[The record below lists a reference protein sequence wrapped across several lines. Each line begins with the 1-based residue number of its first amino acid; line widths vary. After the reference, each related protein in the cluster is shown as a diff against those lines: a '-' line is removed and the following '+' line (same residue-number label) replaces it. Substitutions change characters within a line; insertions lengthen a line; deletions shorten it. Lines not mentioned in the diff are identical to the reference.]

1 MLFNSLPFAVFLP
14 IVFAVY
20 WALRNSLRSQNIMLL
35 TASYIFYGWWDA
47 RFLSLIVASTV
58 VDYLLGQ
65 YLAAATNALK
75 RKLLLTAS
83 MIFNLGLLG
92 VFKYYNFFMENFME
106 IANSVGLHTNPV
118 LLKIA
123 LPVGISFYTFQ
134 TMSYTIDIYR
144 KQLEPTKDF
153 IAFAA
158 FVGYFPQLVAGP
170 IERASNLLPQMS
182 KRRYFD
188 YQKAVDGM
196 RQALWGFF
204 KKVVIADAVAPL
216 VDQAF
221 GDPSGFSAIAL
232 ITGALLF
239 SIQIYCDFSGYSDI
253 AIGIS
258 KIFGIDL
265 MQNFRTPYFSRD
277 IAEFWRRWH
286 ISLSTWFRDYLYIP
300 LGGSRGSTALKVRN
314 TFAIFIVSGFWH
326 GANWTF
332 IIWGLIN
339 ALLFL
344 PLLLA
349 KRNRSNLNDPEIS
362 DLHRILLTFSITTI
376 AWIFFRADSLS
387 HAIDY
392 LQNIA
397 IWNSGK
403 SISIKPTLV
412 VYIALLFLGD
422 WIGRKHDFSLNILTE
437 GILSKSPLMRLTLY
451 LSLAYLILLYI
462 GGQQNF
468 IYFQF

>member
-20 WALRNSLRSQNIMLL
+20 WALHNSLRSQNIMLL

-349 KRNRSNLNDPEIS
+349 KRNRSNLNDAEIS

-403 SISIKPTLV
+403 SLSIKPTLV

>member
-20 WALRNSLRSQNIMLL
+20 WALHNSLRSQNIMLL

-106 IANSVGLHTNPV
+106 IAHSVGLHTNPV

-204 KKVVIADAVAPL
+204 KKVVIADAVASL

-221 GDPSGFSAIAL
+221 GDPNGFSAIAL

-258 KIFGIDL
+258 KLFGIDL

-349 KRNRSNLNDPEIS
+349 KRNRSNLNDAEIS

-403 SISIKPTLV
+403 SLSIKPTLV
-412 VYIALLFLGD
+412 FYIALLFLGD

-437 GILSKSPLMRLTLY
+437 GVLSKSPLMRLTLY

>member
-387 HAIDY
+387 HATDY

-403 SISIKPTLV
+403 SLSIKPTLV
-412 VYIALLFLGD
+412 VYITLLFLGD

-437 GILSKSPLMRLTLY
+437 GVLSKSPLMRLTLY

>member
-14 IVFAVY
+14 IVFTVY
-20 WALRNSLRSQNIMLL
+20 WALHNSLRSQNIMLL

-387 HAIDY
+387 HATDY

-403 SISIKPTLV
+403 SLSIKPTLV
-412 VYIALLFLGD
+412 VYITLLFLGD

-437 GILSKSPLMRLTLY
+437 GVLSKSPLMRLTLY

>member
-1 MLFNSLPFAVFLP
+1 
-14 IVFAVY
+14 
-20 WALRNSLRSQNIMLL
+20 MLL

-106 IANSVGLHTNPV
+106 IANSVGLHTNPI

-258 KIFGIDL
+258 KLFGIDL

-387 HAIDY
+387 HATDY

-403 SISIKPTLV
+403 SLSIKPTLV
-412 VYIALLFLGD
+412 VYITLLFLGD

-437 GILSKSPLMRLTLY
+437 GVLSKSPLMRLTLY
-451 LSLAYLILLYI
+451 LSLA
-462 GGQQNF
+462 
-468 IYFQF
+468 

>member
-20 WALRNSLRSQNIMLL
+20 WALHNSLRSQNIMLL

-387 HAIDY
+387 HATDY

-403 SISIKPTLV
+403 SLSIKPTLV
-412 VYIALLFLGD
+412 VYITLLFLGD

-437 GILSKSPLMRLTLY
+437 GVLSKSPLMRLTLY
-451 LSLAYLILLYI
+451 LSIAYLILLYI

>member
-1 MLFNSLPFAVFLP
+1 MES
-14 IVFAVY
+14 
-20 WALRNSLRSQNIMLL
+20 
-35 TASYIFYGWWDA
+35 
-47 RFLSLIVASTV
+47 
-58 VDYLLGQ
+58 
-65 YLAAATNALK
+65 NA
-75 RKLLLTAS
+75 
-83 MIFNLGLLG
+83 IGN
-92 VFKYYNFFMENFME
+92 
-106 IANSVGLHTNPV
+106 LHTNPV

-182 KRRYFD
+182 KRRNFD

-300 LGGSRGSTALKVRN
+300 QGGSRGSTALKVRN

-397 IWNSGK
+397 FWNSGK
-403 SISIKPTLV
+403 SLSIKPTLV
-412 VYIALLFLGD
+412 VYITLLFLGD

-437 GILSKSPLMRLTLY
+437 GVLSKSPLMRLTLY

>member
-20 WALRNSLRSQNIMLL
+20 WALHNSLRSQNIMLL

-106 IANSVGLHTNPV
+106 IANSVGLNTNPV

-196 RQALWGFF
+196 RQALWGLF

-258 KIFGIDL
+258 KLFGIDL

-376 AWIFFRADSLS
+376 
-387 HAIDY
+387 
-392 LQNIA
+392 
-397 IWNSGK
+397 
-403 SISIKPTLV
+403 V
-412 VYIALLFLGD
+412 MELL
-422 WIGRKHDFSLNILTE
+422 
-437 GILSKSPLMRLTLY
+437 
-451 LSLAYLILLYI
+451 
-462 GGQQNF
+462 
-468 IYFQF
+468 

>member
-20 WALRNSLRSQNIMLL
+20 WALHNSLRSQNIMLL

-65 YLAAATNALK
+65 YLAVATNALK

-349 KRNRSNLNDPEIS
+349 KRNRSNLNDAEIS

-403 SISIKPTLV
+403 SLSIKPTLV

-437 GILSKSPLMRLTLY
+437 GVLSKSPLIRLTLY

>member
-20 WALRNSLRSQNIMLL
+20 WALRNSLRSQNVMLL
-35 TASYIFYGWWDA
+35 VASYVFYGWWDA

-65 YLAAATNALK
+65 YLAVATNALK

-106 IANSVGLHTNPV
+106 IAYSVGLHTNPI

-196 RQALWGFF
+196 RQTLWGFF

-221 GDPSGFSAIAL
+221 GDPNGFSAIAL

-258 KIFGIDL
+258 KLFGIDL

-403 SISIKPTLV
+403 SLSIKPTLV
-412 VYIALLFLGD
+412 VYIALLFFGD
-422 WIGRKHDFSLNILTE
+422 WIGRKHDFALNTLSE
-437 GILSKSPLMRLTLY
+437 GILSKSRWLRLTLY

>member
-20 WALRNSLRSQNIMLL
+20 WALHNSLRSQNIMLL

-403 SISIKPTLV
+403 SLSIKPTLV
-412 VYIALLFLGD
+412 VYIALLFFGD

-437 GILSKSPLMRLTLY
+437 GVLSKSPLMRLTLY

>member
-20 WALRNSLRSQNIMLL
+20 WALRNSLRSQNVMLL
-35 TASYIFYGWWDA
+35 VASYVFYGWWDA

-65 YLAAATNALK
+65 YLAVATNALK

-106 IANSVGLHTNPV
+106 IAYSVGLHTNPI

-144 KQLEPTKDF
+144 KQLDPTKDF

-196 RQALWGFF
+196 RQTLWGFF

-221 GDPSGFSAIAL
+221 GDPNGFSAIAL

-258 KIFGIDL
+258 KLFGIDL

-403 SISIKPTLV
+403 SLSIKPTLV
-412 VYIALLFLGD
+412 VYIALLFFGD
-422 WIGRKHDFSLNILTE
+422 WIGRKHDFALNTLSE
-437 GILSKSPLMRLTLY
+437 GILSKSPWLRLTLY

>member
-20 WALRNSLRSQNIMLL
+20 WALHNSLRSQNIMLL

-403 SISIKPTLV
+403 SLSIKPTLV

>member
-65 YLAAATNALK
+65 YLAVATNALK

-286 ISLSTWFRDYLYIP
+286 ISLSTWFRDYVYIP

-437 GILSKSPLMRLTLY
+437 GVLSKSPLMRLTLY

>member
-20 WALRNSLRSQNIMLL
+20 WALRNSLRSQNLMLL
-35 TASYIFYGWWDA
+35 VASYIFYGWWDA

-65 YLAAATNALK
+65 YLAVATNALK

-106 IANSVGLHTNPV
+106 IANSVGLHTNPI

-123 LPVGISFYTFQ
+123 LPVGNSFYTFQ

-196 RQALWGFF
+196 RQTLWGFF

-221 GDPSGFSAIAL
+221 GDPNGFSAIAL

-258 KIFGIDL
+258 KLFGIDL

-403 SISIKPTLV
+403 SLSIKPTLV
-412 VYIALLFLGD
+412 VYIALLFFGD
-422 WIGRKHDFSLNILTE
+422 WIGRKHDFALNTLSE
-437 GILSKSPLMRLTLY
+437 GILSKSPWLRLTLY

>member
-35 TASYIFYGWWDA
+35 TASYIFYGWWNA

-204 KKVVIADAVAPL
+204 KKVVIADAVASL

-221 GDPSGFSAIAL
+221 GDPNGFSAIAL

-258 KIFGIDL
+258 KLFGIDL

-349 KRNRSNLNDPEIS
+349 KRNRSNLNDAEIS

-403 SISIKPTLV
+403 SLSIKPTLV
-412 VYIALLFLGD
+412 VYIALLFFGD
-422 WIGRKHDFSLNILTE
+422 WIGRKHDFTLNTLSE
-437 GILSKSPLMRLTLY
+437 GILSKSPWLRLTLY

>member
-1 MLFNSLPFAVFLP
+1 MLFNSLSFAIFLP
-14 IVFAVY
+14 VVFALY
-20 WALRNSLRSQNIMLL
+20 WLLRQHLKSQNILL
-35 TASYIFYGWWDA
+35 LISSYVFYGWWDA

-58 VDYLLGQ
+58 VDFFLGKYLVK
-65 YLAAATNALK
+65 AK
-75 RKLLLTAS
+75 SMPSRKWLLSAS
-83 MIFNLGLLG
+83 MLFNLGLLG
-92 VFKYYNFFMENFME
+92 VFKYYNFFIENF
-106 IANSVGLHTNPV
+106 AHLAHSLGFHTDPT
-118 LLKIA
+118 LLSIA

-144 KQLEPTKDF
+144 KQLEPTHDF

-170 IERASNLLPQMS
+170 IERASNLLPQIS
-182 KRRYFD
+182 KPRSFNYR
-188 YQKAVDGM
+188 KAVDGL

-221 GDPSGFSAIAL
+221 TDPNLYSSSAL
-232 ITGALLF
+232 IAGAFLF
-239 SIQIYCDFSGYSDI
+239 SVQIYCDFSGYSDI

-258 KIFGIDL
+258 KLFGIDL

-300 LGGSRGSTALKVRN
+300 LGGSRGSTLLKVRN

-349 KRNRSNLNDPEIS
+349 KRNRNNLDHPS
-362 DLHRILLTFSITTI
+362 LKDFHRIAITFIITTI
-376 AWIFFRADSLS
+376 AWVFFRANSLA

-392 LQNIA
+392 LDGIRLNA
-397 IWNSGK
+397 TGNSLH
-403 SISIKPTLV
+403 IKPVLMA
-412 VYIALLFLGD
+412 YIALLLLGD
-422 WIGRKHDFSLNILTE
+422 WFGRKHHFALNLLNDGPWGRYAILRIGTYLL
-437 GILSKSPLMRLTLY
+437 LS
-451 LSLAYLILLYI
+451 YLILR
-462 GGQQNF
+462 
-468 IYFQF
+468 

>member
-1 MLFNSLPFAVFLP
+1 MLFNSLSFAIFLP
-14 IVFAVY
+14 VVFALY
-20 WALRNSLRSQNIMLL
+20 WMLRQHLKSQNILL
-35 TASYIFYGWWDA
+35 LISSYVFYGWWDA

-58 VDYLLGQ
+58 VDFFLGKYLVK
-65 YLAAATNALK
+65 AKSMAS
-75 RKLLLTAS
+75 RKWLLSAS
-83 MIFNLGLLG
+83 MLFNLGLLG
-92 VFKYYNFFMENFME
+92 VFKYYNFFIENF
-106 IANSVGLHTNPV
+106 AHLAHSLGFHTDPT
-118 LLKIA
+118 LLSIA

-144 KQLEPTKDF
+144 KQLEPTHDF

-170 IERASNLLPQMS
+170 IERASNLLPQITKPRS
-182 KRRYFD
+182 FN
-188 YQKAVDGM
+188 YQKAVDGL

-204 KKVVIADAVAPL
+204 KKVVIADAVAPF

-221 GDPSGFSAIAL
+221 TDPNLYSSSAL
-232 ITGALLF
+232 IAGAFLF

-258 KIFGIDL
+258 KLFGIDL

-300 LGGSRGSTALKVRN
+300 LGGSRGSTLLKVRN

-349 KRNRSNLNDPEIS
+349 KRNRNNLDHPS
-362 DLHRILLTFSITTI
+362 LKDFHRIAITFIITTI
-376 AWIFFRADSLS
+376 AWVFFRANSLA

-392 LQNIA
+392 LDGIRLNA
-397 IWNSGK
+397 TGNSLH
-403 SISIKPTLV
+403 IKPVLMA
-412 VYIALLFLGD
+412 YIALLLLGD
-422 WIGRKHDFSLNILTE
+422 WFGRKHHFALNLLNDGPWRRYAILRIGTYLL
-437 GILSKSPLMRLTLY
+437 LS
-451 LSLAYLILLYI
+451 YLILRYI

>member
-20 WALRNSLRSQNIMLL
+20 WALHNSLRSQNIMLL

-403 SISIKPTLV
+403 SLSIKPTLV
-412 VYIALLFLGD
+412 VYITLLFLGD

-437 GILSKSPLMRLTLY
+437 GVLSKSPLMRLTLY

>member
-182 KRRYFD
+182 KRRNFD

-232 ITGALLF
+232 ISGALLF

-258 KIFGIDL
+258 KLFGIDL

-286 ISLSTWFRDYLYIP
+286 ISLSTWFRDYVYIP

>member
-20 WALRNSLRSQNIMLL
+20 WALHNSLRSQNIMLL

-286 ISLSTWFRDYLYIP
+286 ISLSTWFRDYVYIP

-349 KRNRSNLNDPEIS
+349 KRNRSNLNDAEIS

-403 SISIKPTLV
+403 SLSIKPTLV

-437 GILSKSPLMRLTLY
+437 GILSKSPLMRLTFY

>member
-20 WALRNSLRSQNIMLL
+20 WALHNSLRSQNIMLL

-106 IANSVGLHTNPV
+106 IANSVGLHTNPI

-403 SISIKPTLV
+403 SLSIKPTLV
-412 VYIALLFLGD
+412 VYITLLFLGD

-437 GILSKSPLMRLTLY
+437 GVLSKSPLMRLTLY

>member
-20 WALRNSLRSQNIMLL
+20 WALRNSLRSQNVLL
-35 TASYIFYGWWDA
+35 LVASYVFYGWWDA

-65 YLAAATNALK
+65 YLAVATNALK

-106 IANSVGLHTNPV
+106 ITNTVGFHTNPT
-118 LLKIA
+118 LLNIT

-182 KRRYFD
+182 KSRNFD

-196 RQALWGFF
+196 RQTLWGFF

-221 GDPSGFSAIAL
+221 GDPNGFSAVAL

-258 KIFGIDL
+258 KLFGIDL

-392 LQNIA
+392 LQNIT

-403 SISIKPTLV
+403 SLSIKPTLV
-412 VYIALLFLGD
+412 VYIALLFFGD
-422 WIGRKHDFSLNILTE
+422 WIGRKHDFALNTLSE
-437 GILSKSPLMRLTLY
+437 GILSKSPWLRLTVY

>member
-20 WALRNSLRSQNIMLL
+20 WALHNSLRSQNIMLL

-258 KIFGIDL
+258 KLFGIDL

-397 IWNSGK
+397 FWNSGK
-403 SISIKPTLV
+403 SLSIKPTLV

-437 GILSKSPLMRLTLY
+437 GVLSKSPLMRLTLY

>member
-1 MLFNSLPFAVFLP
+1 
-14 IVFAVY
+14 
-20 WALRNSLRSQNIMLL
+20 MLL

-92 VFKYYNFFMENFME
+92 VFKYYNFFMENFIE

-258 KIFGIDL
+258 KLFGIDL

-349 KRNRSNLNDPEIS
+349 KRNRSNLNDAEIS

-387 HAIDY
+387 HAIEY

-403 SISIKPTLV
+403 SLSIKPTLV
-412 VYIALLFLGD
+412 VYIALLFFGD
-422 WIGRKHDFSLNILTE
+422 WIGRKHDFALNTLSE
-437 GILSKSPLMRLTLY
+437 GILSKSPWLRLTLY
-451 LSLAYLILLYI
+451 LSLAYLIMLYI

>member
-20 WALRNSLRSQNIMLL
+20 WALRNSLRSQNVMLL
-35 TASYIFYGWWDA
+35 VASYIFYGWWDA

-258 KIFGIDL
+258 KLFGIDL

-403 SISIKPTLV
+403 SLSIKPTLV
-412 VYIALLFLGD
+412 VYIALLFFGD
-422 WIGRKHDFSLNILTE
+422 WIGRKHDFALNTLSE
-437 GILSKSPLMRLTLY
+437 GILSKSPWLRLTLY

>member
-20 WALRNSLRSQNIMLL
+20 WALHNSLRSQNIMLL

-65 YLAAATNALK
+65 YLAVATNALK

-106 IANSVGLHTNPV
+106 IAHSVGLHTNPI

-196 RQALWGFF
+196 RQTLWGFF

-221 GDPSGFSAIAL
+221 GDPNGFSAIAL

-258 KIFGIDL
+258 KLFGIDL

-349 KRNRSNLNDPEIS
+349 KRNRSNLNNPEIS

-403 SISIKPTLV
+403 SLSIKPTLV
-412 VYIALLFLGD
+412 VYITLLFLGD
-422 WIGRKHDFSLNILTE
+422 WIGRKHDFALNTLSE
-437 GILSKSPLMRLTLY
+437 GILSKSPWLRLTLY

>member
-20 WALRNSLRSQNIMLL
+20 WALHNSLRSQNIMLL

-349 KRNRSNLNDPEIS
+349 KRNRSNLNDPEIR

-437 GILSKSPLMRLTLY
+437 GVLSKSPLMRLTLY

>member
-1 MLFNSLPFAVFLP
+1 MLFNSLSFAIFLP
-14 IVFAVY
+14 VVFALY
-20 WALRNSLRSQNIMLL
+20 WMLRQHLKSQNILL
-35 TASYIFYGWWDA
+35 LISSYVFYGWWDA

-58 VDYLLGQ
+58 VDFFLGKYLVK
-65 YLAAATNALK
+65 AKSMAS
-75 RKLLLTAS
+75 RKWLLSAS
-83 MIFNLGLLG
+83 MLFNLGLLG
-92 VFKYYNFFMENFME
+92 VFKYYNFFIENF
-106 IANSVGLHTNPV
+106 AHLAHSLGFHTDPT
-118 LLKIA
+118 LLSIA

-144 KQLEPTKDF
+144 KQLEPTHDF

-170 IERASNLLPQMS
+170 IERASNLLPQITKPRS
-182 KRRYFD
+182 FN
-188 YQKAVDGM
+188 YQKAVDGL

-204 KKVVIADAVAPL
+204 KKVVIADAVAPF

-221 GDPSGFSAIAL
+221 TDPNLYSSSAL
-232 ITGALLF
+232 IAGAFLF

-258 KIFGIDL
+258 KLFGIDL

-300 LGGSRGSTALKVRN
+300 LGGSRGSTLLKVRN

-349 KRNRSNLNDPEIS
+349 KRNRNNLDHPS
-362 DLHRILLTFSITTI
+362 LKDFHRIAITFIITTI
-376 AWIFFRADSLS
+376 AWVFFRANSLA

-392 LQNIA
+392 LDGIRLNA
-397 IWNSGK
+397 TGNSLH
-403 SISIKPTLV
+403 IKPVLMA
-412 VYIALLFLGD
+412 YIALLLLGD
-422 WIGRKHDFSLNILTE
+422 WFGRKHHFALNLLNDGPWGRYAILRIGTYLL
-437 GILSKSPLMRLTLY
+437 LS
-451 LSLAYLILLYI
+451 YLILRYI

>member
-20 WALRNSLRSQNIMLL
+20 WALHNSLRSQNIMLL

>member
-20 WALRNSLRSQNIMLL
+20 WALRNSLRSQNVMLL
-35 TASYIFYGWWDA
+35 VASYIFYGWWDA

-65 YLAAATNALK
+65 YLAVATNALK

-204 KKVVIADAVAPL
+204 KKVVIADAVASL

-221 GDPSGFSAIAL
+221 GDPNGFSAIAL

-258 KIFGIDL
+258 KLFGIDL

-349 KRNRSNLNDPEIS
+349 KRNRSNLNDAEIS

-403 SISIKPTLV
+403 SLSIKPTLV
-412 VYIALLFLGD
+412 VYIALLFFGD
-422 WIGRKHDFSLNILTE
+422 WIGRKHDFTLNTLSE
-437 GILSKSPLMRLTLY
+437 GILSKSPWLRLTLY
-451 LSLAYLILLYI
+451 LSLAYLIMLYI

>member
-20 WALRNSLRSQNIMLL
+20 WALRNSLRSQNVMLL
-35 TASYIFYGWWDA
+35 VASYVFYGWWDA

-65 YLAAATNALK
+65 YLAVATNALK

-106 IANSVGLHTNPV
+106 IAYSVGLHTNPI

-196 RQALWGFF
+196 RQTLWGFF

-221 GDPSGFSAIAL
+221 GDPNGFSAIAL

-258 KIFGIDL
+258 KLFGIDL

-403 SISIKPTLV
+403 SLSIKPTLV
-412 VYIALLFLGD
+412 VYIALLFFGD
-422 WIGRKHDFSLNILTE
+422 WIGRKHDFALNTLSE
-437 GILSKSPLMRLTLY
+437 GILSKSPWLRLTLY

>member
-1 MLFNSLPFAVFLP
+1 
-14 IVFAVY
+14 
-20 WALRNSLRSQNIMLL
+20 MLL

-403 SISIKPTLV
+403 SLSIKPTLV

>member
-20 WALRNSLRSQNIMLL
+20 WALHNSLRSQNIMLL

-387 HAIDY
+387 HATDY

-403 SISIKPTLV
+403 SLSIKPTLV
-412 VYIALLFLGD
+412 VYITLLFLGD

-437 GILSKSPLMRLTLY
+437 GVLSKSPLMRLTLY

>member
-20 WALRNSLRSQNIMLL
+20 WALRNSLRSQNVMLL
-35 TASYIFYGWWDA
+35 VASYIFYGWWDA

-65 YLAAATNALK
+65 YLAVATNALK

-106 IANSVGLHTNPV
+106 ITNTVGFHTNPT
-118 LLKIA
+118 LLNIT

-182 KRRYFD
+182 KSRNFD

-196 RQALWGFF
+196 RQTLWGFF

-221 GDPSGFSAIAL
+221 GDPNGFSAVAL

-258 KIFGIDL
+258 KLFGIDL

-392 LQNIA
+392 LQNIT

-403 SISIKPTLV
+403 SLSIKPTLV
-412 VYIALLFLGD
+412 VYIALLFFGD
-422 WIGRKHDFSLNILTE
+422 WIGRKHDFALNTLSE
-437 GILSKSPLMRLTLY
+437 GILSKSPWLRLTVY

>member
-65 YLAAATNALK
+65 YLAVATNALK

-239 SIQIYCDFSGYSDI
+239 STQIYCDFSGYSDI

-286 ISLSTWFRDYLYIP
+286 ISLSTWFRDYVYIP

>member
-20 WALRNSLRSQNIMLL
+20 WALRNSLRSQNVMLL
-35 TASYIFYGWWDA
+35 VASYIFYGWWDA

-65 YLAAATNALK
+65 YLAVATNALK

-204 KKVVIADAVAPL
+204 KKVVIADAVASL

-221 GDPSGFSAIAL
+221 GDPNGFSAIAL

-258 KIFGIDL
+258 KLFGIDL

-403 SISIKPTLV
+403 SLSIKPTLV
-412 VYIALLFLGD
+412 VYIALLFFGD